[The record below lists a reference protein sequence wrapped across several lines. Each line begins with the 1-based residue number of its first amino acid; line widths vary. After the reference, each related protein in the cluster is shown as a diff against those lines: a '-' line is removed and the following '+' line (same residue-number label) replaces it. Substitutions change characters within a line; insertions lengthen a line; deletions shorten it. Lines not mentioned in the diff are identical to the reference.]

1 MKCYIV
7 GPVASGKTTLAIRL
21 GRITGSSVV
30 HLDNVLHVPDSA
42 SPVGNRKRS
51 EEELRPIFSE
61 ILSQDAFILED
72 VGRKKFAAGMEA
84 ADVIVLLC
92 PKPIIRKKRI
102 VTRWV
107 RQRMG
112 LEACGYLP
120 NLTMLRMMFRWT
132 EDFDS
137 GRSGLE
143 ERLEQYSDKLVILKT
158 HREVEAWIRKVEK
171 EST

>member
-7 GPVASGKTTLAIRL
+7 GPVASGKTTLADRL
-21 GRITGSSVV
+21 GEITGSPVV
-30 HLDNVLHVPDSA
+30 HLDNVLHVRDSA

-51 EEELRPIFSE
+51 EEELHPILAE
-61 ILSQDAFILED
+61 ILGRDGFILED
-72 VGRKKFAAGMEA
+72 VGRKKFSAGLEK

-92 PKPIIRKKRI
+92 PKSIIRKKRI
-102 VTRWV
+102 ATRWV
-107 RQRMG
+107 KQRLG
-112 LEACGYLP
+112 LEVCGYRP

-143 ERLEQYSDKLVILKT
+143 ERLEQYSDKLVVLKT
-158 HREVEAWIRKVEK
+158 RREVEAWIRKVEK